1 MSSAFTYGLLRPP
14 SRPLPLLSYPR
25 LVSCIFSWMFL
36 PCAVVLR
43 PRPYSAFTRTV
54 FQVIR
59 AVSEAWY
66 GSSFGERLLIHISY
80 SPRRY
85 ILLRLPFVSLIH
97 FLNFYHDIKK
107 IGWFFLL
114 HLLKCHDF
122 LSTQRNNIGL
132 RNVFL
137 YLHFCLQRKCSVG
150 YYRYVS
156 CEFQIV
162 ADGPVAY
169 VILHQEACGHVISN
183 TANYWP
189 LFKLSD
195 AHTILR

>member
-1 MSSAFTYGLLRPP
+1 VSSAFTYGLLRPP

-97 FLNFYHDIKK
+97 FLNFYHDIQENQV
-107 IGWFFLL
+107 GFFAP
-114 HLLKCHDF
+114 
-122 LSTQRNNIGL
+122 
-132 RNVFL
+132 
-137 YLHFCLQRKCSVG
+137 SV
-150 YYRYVS
+150 
-156 CEFQIV
+156 EM
-162 ADGPVAY
+162 P
-169 VILHQEACGHVISN
+169 
-183 TANYWP
+183 
-189 LFKLSD
+189 
-195 AHTILR
+195 